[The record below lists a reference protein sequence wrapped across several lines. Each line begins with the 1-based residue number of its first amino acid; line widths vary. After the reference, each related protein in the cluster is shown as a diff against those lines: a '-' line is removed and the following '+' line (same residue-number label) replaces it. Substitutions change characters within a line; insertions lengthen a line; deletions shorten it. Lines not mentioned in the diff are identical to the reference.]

1 MKLGL
6 ALPGPHR
13 REAEQIQRH
22 CVDQGMSWKRAY
34 AVACMAS
41 IGQICWTFQSTVH
54 EYTGISVRTIQRAVA
69 QAKKLGVLVSR
80 RLRRNEQPPG
90 GRGPLSCGGAL
101 RRFTAWGMSQHRML
115 ARCAKYALRWMWR
128 ENAVK
133 ERRLRER
140 AELDEALTDLRGP
153 PT

>member
-13 REAEQIQRH
+13 REAELVQRF
-22 CVDQGMSWKRAY
+22 CVDGGMSWKRAY

-41 IGQICWTFQSTVH
+41 MGQFCWSFALNIAKFAGVSRKTV
-54 EYTGISVRTIQRAVA
+54 QRAVL

-80 RLRRNEQPPG
+80 RIRRGERPPG
-90 GRGPLSCGGAL
+90 ADYSYSCGGAY
-101 RRFTAWGMSQHRML
+101 RRFVAWGLSTSRAL
-115 ARCAKYALRWMWR
+115 ARCARYAVRWIWR
-128 ENAVK
+128 QQAEDA
-133 ERRLRER
+133 RRARER
-140 AELDEALTDLRGP
+140 AELDSALADLRGP